1 MQSITI
7 DRSKPLREE
16 SNTGHNRWHP
26 DISPVVEVD
35 EGEEVVMETR
45 DAFDGQMRPG
55 VTEADFGGMDAG
67 VIHPLTGPVAVKG
80 AEPGDLLEV
89 EFVDIQ
95 PQPYA
100 FSVIFPGFGFLRDV
114 FTDPFMVHWNI
125 ADGFATS
132 EQIPGVRVLGAS
144 FMGVSGVAPS
154 QAQLEA
160 WTRREAE
167 LAERG
172 GVALPPDVGGAVPIS
187 GVGATHGVRTLPPR
201 ENGGNFDVKQLSTG
215 SKLLLPVAVDGALFS
230 TGDAHFAQGDGEVC
244 VTAVEM
250 GATCTVRFRVL
261 KGEAERHNIRWP
273 RFSREDYYIAPEW
286 AAPRRFRSHHG
297 HAGYRRWGQRGGEPD
312 AGVPQR
318 HPEHDRS
325 VAGTGV
331 QPQPG
336 LRDMQRRGGPEG
348 EQRGGCAQ
356 LRSVGVFAG
365 GFVCRVKRNHYD

>member
-26 DISPVVEVD
+26 DISPVVEAD
-35 EGEEVVMETR
+35 EGEEVVIETR

-95 PQPYA
+95 PQPHA

-132 EQIPGVRVLGAS
+132 EQIPGVRVPGAS

-154 QAQLEA
+154 HAQLEE
-160 WTRREAE
+160 WTRREGSWP
-167 LAERG
+167 RG
-172 GVALPPDVGGAVPIS
+172 AAWLCRR
-187 GVGATHGVRTLPPR
+187 TQRVRFQSAAPARPM
-201 ENGGNFDVKQLSTG
+201 G
-215 SKLLLPVAVDGALFS
+215 SARCRPVR
-230 TGDAHFAQGDGEVC
+230 
-244 VTAVEM
+244 M
-250 GATCTVRFRVL
+250 GATST
-261 KGEAERHNIRWP
+261 
-273 RFSREDYYIAPEW
+273 
-286 AAPRRFRSHHG
+286 
-297 HAGYRRWGQRGGEPD
+297 
-312 AGVPQR
+312 
-318 HPEHDRS
+318 
-325 VAGTGV
+325 
-331 QPQPG
+331 
-336 LRDMQRRGGPEG
+336 
-348 EQRGGCAQ
+348 
-356 LRSVGVFAG
+356 
-365 GFVCRVKRNHYD
+365 